1 MEQLLLLQGV
11 REVSERAD
19 PNAPTAVS
27 QRSFDAARAASS
39 FPDLPAARNIAAQ
52 LGMAWADVLHIAHAP
67 ATARSH
73 RLGRKQTS
81 EEQDWLSEEY
91 VAFVL
96 RLVARRLGK
105 SALSLRD
112 YRLERDCMLRNDRA
126 RFIHGG
132 QLVLPNAEQIITRVG
147 SWEEAL
153 RLAGMAPSQR
163 ARQDA
168 RPEHTSAPTI
178 CDLLERF
185 YEHYEAQPT
194 ARDLKAF
201 ASGNGIPYSNE
212 RGVRFGEELTAWK
225 AARKTRGLAVPEKP
239 PPLKARADYSRDV
252 GAAREGERRRHKWS
266 DAEQCVTWMTCYLEE
281 LPATSRSTMRSYR
294 DWTLRQDGAP
304 APDTLIRH
312 GGFERIRRLAQE
324 RIRTARR
331 PALVEA
337 SAPIVRAVPESGG
350 LKRCTGLIGIRALLV
365 GISSRPTSAWLGSH
379 ESGRAGR
386 VP

>member
-1 MEQLLLLQGV
+1 M
-11 REVSERAD
+11 
-19 PNAPTAVS
+19 P
-27 QRSFDAARAASS
+27 
-39 FPDLPAARNIAAQ
+39 
-52 LGMAWADVLHIAHAP
+52 WADVLRLAHEPESAHA
-67 ATARSH
+67 H

-81 EEQDWLSEEY
+81 EEQDWLTEEY
-91 VAFVL
+91 VAFAL

-105 SALSLRD
+105 STLSLRD
-112 YRLERDCMLRNDRA
+112 YRLERDRMLRSDRA

-132 QLVLPNAEQIITRVG
+132 QLILPNEEQVITRVG

-168 RPEHTSAPTI
+168 RPEHASAPTI

-212 RGVRFGEELTAWK
+212 RGARFSEALAAWK
-225 AARKTRGLAVPEKP
+225 AARQARGLSVPDKP

-252 GAAREGERRRHKWS
+252 GAAREVERRRHKWS
-266 DAEQCVTWMTCYLEE
+266 DVEQCVTWMARYLEE
-281 LPATSRSTMRSYR
+281 LPATARSTMRSYR
-294 DWTLRQDGAP
+294 DWTQDQDGAP
-304 APDTLIRH
+304 APDTLIQH

-324 RIRTARR
+324 RIRTARQ
-331 PALVEA
+331 
-337 SAPIVRAVPESGG
+337 SAP
-350 LKRCTGLIGIRALLV
+350 T
-365 GISSRPTSAWLGSH
+365 
-379 ESGRAGR
+379 
-386 VP
+386 